1 VVTDAAEPA
10 AELLERRWFAAIAAA
25 KRVKAECDAL
35 LVVLEISGD
44 AWRRACVQL
53 AKLETLRD
61 MLGDQLV
68 ATYEPSAVPA
78 GTAIPYEEMSAAW
91 AAVRR
96 PRFEQPYSG
105 TMKCVYHPS
114 YQVALPPGHPF
125 PMSKYSRLV
134 DQLLA
139 EGTLAA
145 GDILQPEP
153 LDAPTLELVHTPE
166 YLAKL
171 SSSGLSVAEQR
182 RLGLPWSEALWQRA
196 RLASAGTLLAAR
208 AALDQGLAGNLAGG
222 THHAFADHGEGF
234 CALNDVAIAIRKLQA
249 EHLIERAAVVDLDVH
264 QGNGTA
270 AIFEADDEVF
280 TFSMHGE
287 RNYPLAKMRSNLD
300 VPLEDGVG
308 DAEYLDALQRH
319 LPTVLNAAKAD
330 IVFYL
335 AGVDVA
341 AGDRYG
347 KLALTEEGIRRRDRW
362 VIEAVRRRGLPLIIV
377 LAGGY
382 APTRARTAELHA
394 HAFREAVAC
403 AR

>member
-1 VVTDAAEPA
+1 
-10 AELLERRWFAAIAAA
+10 
-25 KRVKAECDAL
+25 
-35 LVVLEISGD
+35 
-44 AWRRACVQL
+44 
-53 AKLETLRD
+53 
-61 MLGDQLV
+61 
-68 ATYEPSAVPA
+68 
-78 GTAIPYEEMSAAW
+78 
-91 AAVRR
+91 
-96 PRFEQPYSG
+96 
-105 TMKCVYHPS
+105 MKCVYHPS
-114 YQVALPPGHPF
+114 YQITLPPGHPF

-134 DQLLA
+134 DMLLA

-145 GDILQPEP
+145 CDILRPEP
-153 LDAPTLELVHTPE
+153 LDASTLELVHTPE

-171 SSSGLSVAEQR
+171 ASCGLSAAEQR

-208 AALDQGLAGNLAGG
+208 TALERGLAGNLAGG

-234 CALNDVAIAIRKLQA
+234 CVLNDVAIAIRTLQA
-249 EHLIERAAVVDLDVH
+249 ERLIERAAVVDLDVH

-270 AIFEADDEVF
+270 AIFEADDDVF

-300 VPLEDGVG
+300 VPLEDGAG
-308 DAEYLDALQRH
+308 DTRYLDALKSH
-319 LPTVLNAAKAD
+319 LRTVLDAASAG

-347 KLALTEEGIRRRDRW
+347 KLALTEEGIRQRDRW
-362 VIEAVRRRGLPLIIV
+362 VIEAVRRRQLPLCIV

-394 HAFREAVAC
+394 HVFREAVAFE
-403 AR
+403 RLMGS